1 MIRLTVREFRKLC
14 GSRLVERLNTQIAFC
29 TTSGNG
35 DIASGI
41 EDLHRAAEAG
51 SEDVQKTIAD
61 TGFPVKSPLLTK
73 ESSTSAQLIRNK
85 YLRNVLSNTKPKPTE
100 ESVEEDPSTID
111 RPELDP
117 DTGFAEIGGF
127 KTELTTGLL
136 TEEPM
141 RLHPTRLFIPGQV
154 YEPEELHPL
163 GMASADGRFSRRPR
177 QPIRF
182 HSEEDLKRKLN
193 FKNLML
199 MNNYLSDGGLILPRR
214 LTRLS
219 KRVQKK
225 LVKSVKLAQAL
236 ALLPVLDRRPEFKRR
251 ARRVVD

>member
-1 MIRLTVREFRKLC
+1 M
-14 GSRLVERLNTQIAFC
+14 
-29 TTSGNG
+29 
-35 DIASGI
+35 
-41 EDLHRAAEAG
+41 HRAAEAG
-51 SEDVQKTIAD
+51 SEDLQKTIAD

-85 YLRNVLSNTKPKPTE
+85 YLRDVLSNSKPKPSE
-100 ESVEEDPSTID
+100 EADEEDPSTVD
-111 RPELDP
+111 RPEIDP
-117 DTGFAEIGGF
+117 DTGFAELGGF
-127 KTELTTGLL
+127 KTESITGLL
-136 TEEPM
+136 NEDPM
-141 RLHPTRLFIPGQV
+141 RLHPTRLFTPGQF

-163 GMASADGRFSRRPR
+163 GVTSAESRFSRKPR
-177 QPIRF
+177 QPIRVYP
-182 HSEEDLKRKLN
+182 EEDLKRKLD

-219 KRVQKK
+219 KRVQKR

-251 ARRVVD
+251 PRRVVD